1 MNLQFCR
8 DKCKKMHIG
17 KDLDENICTKFE
29 VDTWKDT
36 LKKNMNGD
44 EEVIDEYD
52 GKRNMKMVSEKKYLG
67 DKVTNNVENDKNI
80 KYRTNK
86 GTGNVIKII

>member
-8 DKCKKMHIG
+8 DKCEKMHIG

-29 VDTWKDT
+29 EYTWKDT
-36 LKKNMNGD
+36 LKKNMNED

-52 GKRNMKMVSEKKYLG
+52 GKRNIKIESEKKYVG
-67 DKVTNNVENDKNI
+67 DKVTNNVKNDKNI
-80 KYRTNK
+80 
-86 GTGNVIKII
+86 